1 MATDGG
7 VSCYDG
13 ASFTN
18 YTFEKNGIPSAHVHG
33 IAQSRDGDIWA
44 ATSGGI
50 WRLGGGEYKT
60 YTKADGLPNDQVQR
74 VFEDSMGYLWF
85 STWGGL
91 CRYDGEVFQTLTVED
106 GLAGS
111 VVMSI

>member
-1 MATDGG
+1 MR
-7 VSCYDG
+7 S
-13 ASFTN
+13 
-18 YTFEKNGIPSAHVHG
+18 I
-33 IAQSRDGDIWA
+33 
-44 ATSGGI
+44 
-50 WRLGGGEYKT
+50 
-60 YTKADGLPNDQVQR
+60 TKADGLPNDQVQR